1 MVVVLKTP
9 LKKGQFEIS
18 LLKKWEEIIENDHEI
33 ASVVHENA
41 ENHLQSG
48 RKIVAFRECRVFSA
62 ESLKDYSD
70 LLTIYSDLA
79 KAGSSGL
86 FSRR

>member
-1 MVVVLKTP
+1 MTP
-9 LKKGQFEIS
+9 IRMRFRYTPMTLLKKGQFEIF

-48 RKIVAFRECRVFSA
+48 RKFAAFRESRVFSV
-62 ESLKDYSD
+62 ESPMLSAYSRINSIDQYSD
-70 LLTIYSDLA
+70 
-79 KAGSSGL
+79 
-86 FSRR
+86 